1 MKKLLLM
8 LLTMLLLCAAAA
20 AEIHLIED
28 ESQLPEGWAEKE
40 LFRLTAI
47 DVNRSDALLLQCGG
61 ENMMIDGGSQQ
72 YYDRL
77 EELFAEKG
85 ITEFKMLL
93 NTHPDTDHIHG
104 LSLMMNR
111 GNYSIGGFY
120 TAVRENFTGSKHHKT
135 AVGVIKKKNIPYVQV
150 FRF

>member
-47 DVNRSDALLLQCGG
+47 DVNRSDAMLLQCGG

-72 YYDRL
+72 
-77 EELFAEKG
+77 
-85 ITEFKMLL
+85 
-93 NTHPDTDHIHG
+93 
-104 LSLMMNR
+104 
-111 GNYSIGGFY
+111 
-120 TAVRENFTGSKHHKT
+120 
-135 AVGVIKKKNIPYVQV
+135 
-150 FRF
+150 